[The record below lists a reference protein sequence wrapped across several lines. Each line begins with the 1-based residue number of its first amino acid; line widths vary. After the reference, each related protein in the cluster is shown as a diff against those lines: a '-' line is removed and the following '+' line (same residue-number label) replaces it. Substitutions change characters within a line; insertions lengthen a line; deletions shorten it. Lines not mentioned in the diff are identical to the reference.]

1 MSVSADSAR
10 RRPVAAVFDR
20 AAHLYDDV
28 EPRVFAPLGR
38 QLVAVSGLRVGVD
51 VLDVAAGKGA
61 VYLAAAPGARRA
73 VAVDIAPAMLTRLDW
88 LARRRGLPTPELQVM
103 DAESLA
109 FRGESFDAVFCGF
122 GLSFCPRPGRAL
134 AEFRRVLR
142 PGGVVA
148 VSAWDA
154 AEDPRWTWLVHL
166 AGPRSEAAMAG
177 ELAGG
182 AALAHALRA
191 AGFADVEVE
200 RHAVDV
206 RYTDAANWLRWSWS
220 HGFRAVLERLS
231 LDGLERLAQ
240 LAGPRV
246 DAAREADGFC
256 HRRLTALFG
265 YGRADARRSGSRG
278 TDPAVRRRRY
288 GDDRPVARPVV
299 A

>member
-1 MSVSADSAR
+1 VSAPADPAR

-20 AAHLYDDV
+20 AADQYDDI
-28 EPRVFAPLGR
+28 EPRVFAPLGG
-38 QLVAVSGLRVGVD
+38 QLVAGAGLLVGAD
-51 VLDVAAGKGA
+51 VLDVAAGTGA
-61 VYLAAAPGARRA
+61 VYLAAAPVARRA
-73 VAVDIAPAMLTRLDW
+73 VAVDIAPAMLTRLRG
-88 LARRRGLPTPELQVM
+88 LARRQGLPDPELHVM
-103 DAESLA
+103 DAASLA
-109 FRGESFDAVFCGF
+109 FPGGSFDAVFCGF
-122 GLSFCPRPGRAL
+122 GLSFCRRPARAL

-166 AGPRSEAAMAG
+166 AGRRSEGAIAG
-177 ELAGG
+177 ELAGD

-191 AGFADVEVE
+191 AGFADVEVG
-200 RHAVDV
+200 RHAVDL

-231 LDGLERLAQ
+231 PDGLELLVQ
-240 LAGPRV
+240 VAGPWV
-246 DAAREADGFC
+246 EAAREADGVC

-265 YGRADARRSGSRG
+265 YGRADARPTSPRG
-278 TDPAVRRRRY
+278 ADPAVRRRRY

>member
-1 MSVSADSAR
+1 
-10 RRPVAAVFDR
+10 VAAVFDR
-20 AAHLYDDV
+20 AADRYDEV
-28 EPRVFAPLGR
+28 EPRVFTPLGA
-38 QLVAVSGLRVGVD
+38 QLVAGSGRRLGAD

-61 VYLAAAPGARRA
+61 VYLAAALGARRA

-88 LARRRGLPTPELQVM
+88 LARRQGLPAPELHVM

-109 FRGESFDAVFCGF
+109 FRGGSFDAVFCGF
-122 GLSFCPRPGRAL
+122 GLSFCPRPDRAL

-166 AGPRSEAAMAG
+166 AGPRSEAAMAR

-182 AALAHALRA
+182 AALAGALST

-220 HGFRAVLERLS
+220 HGFRALLERLS
-231 LDGLERLAQ
+231 PDGLERLAQ

-246 DAAREADGFC
+246 EATREGDGLC

-265 YGRADARRSGSRG
+265 YGRADVWRSSSRG
-278 TDPAVRRRRY
+278 ADPAVRRRRY

>member
-1 MSVSADSAR
+1 
-10 RRPVAAVFDR
+10 VAAVFDR
-20 AAHLYDDV
+20 AAEEYDDI

-38 QLVAVSGLRVGVD
+38 QLVARSGVGVGAD

-73 VAVDIAPAMLTRLDW
+73 VAVDIAPEMLTRLDR
-88 LARRRGLPTPELQVM
+88 LARPQGLPAPELHVM

-109 FRGESFDAVFCGF
+109 FHSGSFDAVFCAF
-122 GLSFCPRPGRAL
+122 GLSFFLRPGRAL

-154 AEDPRWTWLVHL
+154 AEDPRWTWLDHL
-166 AGPRSEAAMAG
+166 AGRGSEAATAG
-177 ELAGG
+177 ELASGF
-182 AALAHALRA
+182 ALSGALRA
-191 AGFADVEVE
+191 AGFTNVEVE
-200 RHAVDV
+200 RHGVDLG
-206 RYTDAANWLRWSWS
+206 YTDAQNWLRWSWS

-231 LDGLERLAQ
+231 PQALERLAQ
-240 LAGPRV
+240 VVGPRLE
-246 DAAREADGFC
+246 ATREADGLC

-265 YGRADARRSGSRG
+265 YGRVDARSTGSRSA
-278 TDPAVRRRRY
+278 DPAVRRRRY
-288 GDDRPVARPVV
+288 GDDRLVARPVM